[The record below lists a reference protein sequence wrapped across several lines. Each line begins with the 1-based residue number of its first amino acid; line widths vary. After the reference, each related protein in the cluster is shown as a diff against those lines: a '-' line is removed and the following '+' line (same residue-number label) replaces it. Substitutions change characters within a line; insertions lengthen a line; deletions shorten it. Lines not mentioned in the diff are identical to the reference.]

1 MRKLVVPASV
11 LFAAALAAPGG
22 LRLFAQAP
30 KPSADNA
37 TFEVAAPRPLPQA
50 PEAPADNATFEVASV
65 KANKSGDNRI
75 GIGFAPGGRFR
86 ATNVPLR
93 ELISAAYGTPQ
104 PLAAFQITGGPKW
117 MDSDRFDIVAKAPG
131 DPQPGPNGPPAAMFA
146 MLRNLLAERFQLR
159 VHRETKEVPI
169 YSLVLARA
177 DGKLGPQL
185 RPTATDCAALMAAA
199 RGRGAPPPPPAPG
212 ERVPCGMRMFP
223 GNLSGGSSSMAQ
235 LTNVLARF
243 VNRTVVDKTGLT
255 GNYDLVLHWT
265 PDQMPQ
271 GRGDAPPGAPALPA
285 IDPNGPSIFTAVQEQ
300 LGLKLDSARGP
311 VDVLVIDRVEHPTE
325 D

>member
-1 MRKLVVPASV
+1 MRNPVLLVVALCAASLGAFPRV
-11 LFAAALAAPGG
+11 P
-22 LRLFAQAP
+22 RLQAQD
-30 KPSADNA
+30 ADPDA
-37 TFEVAAPRPLPQA
+37 
-50 PEAPADNATFEVASV
+50 NATFEVASV

-75 GIGFAPGGRFR
+75 GIGFQPGGRFR

-104 PLAAFQITGGPKW
+104 PLPVFQITGGPKW
-117 MDSDRFDIVAKAPG
+117 IESDRFDIVAKAPG
-131 DPQPGPNGPPAAMFA
+131 DPQPGPNGPPTAMFA
-146 MLRNLLAERFQLR
+146 MLRTLLADRFQLIL
-159 VHRETKEVPI
+159 HRESKEMAIYALVP
-169 YSLVLARA
+169 ARA

-185 RPTATDCAALMAAA
+185 KPAATDCAAMMAAA

-212 ERVPCGMRMFP
+212 ERMPCGMRMFP
-223 GNLSGGSSSMAQ
+223 GNLSGGSSSMVQ

-243 VNRTVVDKTGLT
+243 VSRTVVDQTGLA
-255 GNYDLVLHWT
+255 GNYDLDLQWT

-271 GRGDAPPGAPALPA
+271 GRGDPPPGAPALPA

-300 LGLKLDSARGP
+300 LGLKLESTKGP
-311 VDVLVIDRVEHPTE
+311 VSVVVIDRVEHPTE

>member
-1 MRKLVVPASV
+1 MRNPVLLVIALCAASLGAFPRVP
-11 LFAAALAAPGG
+11 
-22 LRLFAQAP
+22 RLQAQD
-30 KPSADNA
+30 ADDA
-37 TFEVAAPRPLPQA
+37 
-50 PEAPADNATFEVASV
+50 NATFEVASV

-75 GIGFAPGGRFR
+75 GIGFQPGGRFR

-104 PLAAFQITGGPKW
+104 PLPAFQITGGPKW
-117 MDSDRFDIVAKAPG
+117 IESDRFDIVAKAPG
-131 DPQPGPNGPPAAMFA
+131 DPQPGPNGPQTAMFA
-146 MLRNLLAERFQLR
+146 MLRTLLADRFQLIL
-159 VHRETKEVPI
+159 HSESKEMAI
-169 YSLVLARA
+169 YALVLARA

-185 RPTATDCAALMAAA
+185 KPAATDCAAMMAAA

-212 ERVPCGMRMFP
+212 ERMPCGMRMFP
-223 GNLSGGSSSMAQ
+223 GNLSGGSSSIAQ

-243 VNRTVVDKTGLT
+243 VNRTVVDQTGLA
-255 GNYDLVLHWT
+255 GNYDLDLQWT

-271 GRGDAPPGAPALPA
+271 GRGDPPPGAPALPS

-300 LGLKLDSARGP
+300 LGLKLESTKGT
-311 VDVLVIDRVEHPTE
+311 VSVVVIDRVEHPTE

>member
-1 MRKLVVPASV
+1 MRNPVLLVIALCVASLGAFPRVP
-11 LFAAALAAPGG
+11 
-22 LRLFAQAP
+22 RLQAQD
-30 KPSADNA
+30 ADPDA
-37 TFEVAAPRPLPQA
+37 
-50 PEAPADNATFEVASV
+50 NATFEVASV

-75 GIGFAPGGRFR
+75 GIGFQPGGRFR

-104 PLAAFQITGGPKW
+104 PLPAFQITGGPKW
-117 MDSDRFDIVAKAPG
+117 IESDRFDIVAKAPG
-131 DPQPGPNGPPAAMFA
+131 DPQPGPNGPPPGMFA
-146 MLRNLLAERFQLR
+146 MLRTLLADRFHLIL
-159 VHRETKEVPI
+159 HRETKDMAI
-169 YSLVLARA
+169 YALVLARP

-185 RPTATDCAALMAAA
+185 KPAATDCAAMMAAA

-212 ERVPCGMRMFP
+212 ERMPCGMRMFP
-223 GNLSGGSSSMAQ
+223 GNLSGGSSSIAQ

-243 VNRTVVDKTGLT
+243 VNRTVVDQTGLA
-255 GNYDLVLHWT
+255 GNYDLDLQWT

-271 GRGDAPPGAPALPA
+271 GRGDPPPGAPALPS

-300 LGLKLDSARGP
+300 LGLKLESTKGP
-311 VDVLVIDRVEHPTE
+311 VSVVVIDRVEHPTE

>member
-1 MRKLVVPASV
+1 MRNPVLLVVALCAAS
-11 LFAAALAAPGG
+11 LGAFPRIP
-22 LRLFAQAP
+22 RLQAQD
-30 KPSADNA
+30 ADPDA
-37 TFEVAAPRPLPQA
+37 
-50 PEAPADNATFEVASV
+50 NATFEVASV

-75 GIGFAPGGRFR
+75 GIGFQPGGRFR

-93 ELISAAYGTPQ
+93 ELISAAYVTPQ
-104 PLAAFQITGGPKW
+104 PLPASQITGGPKW
-117 MDSDRFDIVAKAPG
+117 IESDRFDIVAKAPG
-131 DPQPGPNGPPAAMFA
+131 DPQPGPNGPPTAMFA
-146 MLRNLLAERFQLR
+146 MLRTLLADRFQLIL
-159 VHRETKEVPI
+159 HRESKEMAIYALVP
-169 YSLVLARA
+169 ARA

-185 RPTATDCAALMAAA
+185 KPAATDCAAMMAAA

-212 ERVPCGMRMFP
+212 ERMPCGMRMFP

-243 VNRTVVDKTGLT
+243 VNRTVVDQTGLA
-255 GNYDLVLHWT
+255 GNYDLDLQWT

-271 GRGDAPPGAPALPA
+271 GRGDPPPGAPALPA

-300 LGLKLDSARGP
+300 LGLKLESTKGP
-311 VDVLVIDRVEHPTE
+311 VSVVVIDRVEHPTE